1 MQTRQQA
8 SQAFDCV
15 DHETLLSKLEYYG
28 VRGTANKLIKS
39 YLVDRSQRF
48 LIKDSYSGT

>member
-1 MQTRQQA
+1 MI
-8 SQAFDCV
+8 SNLLEECFDLSKAFDCV

-39 YLVDRSQRF
+39 
-48 LIKDSYSGT
+48 